1 MFKMIK
7 YEYRKDMP
15 LYIVVVALIVALT
28 MYLAFSILSESEINL
43 AISIILFIL
52 CGWGAVIF
60 IMVIGVI
67 SYAREINSKSSFMT
81 FMTPLNAFEIV
92 GCKYITLII
101 TTIIATALYIG
112 GAYLNIS
119 LALFKFEEINDVMEM
134 MDYLLVYFESNLTD
148 VIATFLVLIFS
159 IWFSILMTVSYAYLA
174 ITLSS
179 TILANKRG
187 KGWLA
192 VGLYMGISV
201 SSNIV
206 STILPRFDFGDSF
219 AELLISQWPVFIFQ
233 ILMIAGTYFGVS
245 LLLKKK
251 VSL

>member
-15 LYIVVVALIVALT
+15 LYIVVIGLILSLT
-28 MYLAFSILSESEINL
+28 MYLAFSILAESEVNL

-52 CGWGAVIF
+52 CGFGAVVF

-67 SYAREINSKSSFMT
+67 SYAREINAKSSFMT

-92 GCKYITLII
+92 GSKYITLII
-101 TTIIATALYIG
+101 TTILATALYVG
-112 GAYLNIS
+112 GAYMNIS
-119 LALFKFEEINDVMEM
+119 IALLKFDEIDNIMEM
-134 MDYLLVYFESNLTD
+134 MDYFLVYYESSMTE
-148 VIATFLVLIFS
+148 IITTFLVLVFS
-159 IWFSILMTVSYAYLA
+159 IWCSILMTVSYAYLA

-192 VGLYMGISV
+192 VGLYMAISV

-206 STILPRFDFGDSF
+206 STILPRFEFGETL
-219 AELLISQWPVFIFQ
+219 AELLLSQWPIFMFQ
-233 ILMIAGTYFGVS
+233 IMMIVGTYFGVS

>member
-15 LYIVVVALIVALT
+15 LYIIVVSLIVALT
-28 MYLAFSILSESEINL
+28 TYLGISIMSESEINL

-52 CGWGAVIF
+52 CGWGSVIF

-67 SYAREINSKSSFMT
+67 SYAREVNSKSSFMT
-81 FMTPLNAFEIV
+81 FMTPLNTFEIV
-92 GCKYITLII
+92 GSKYITLII
-101 TTIIATALYIG
+101 TTIIATGLYVG

-119 LALFKFEEINDVMEM
+119 LALFKYEEIDDVMEM
-134 MDYLLVYFESNLTD
+134 LDYFLVYYQSSVTD
-148 VIATFLVLIFS
+148 ILAAFLALIVTIWSS
-159 IWFSILMTVSYAYLA
+159 IFMTVSYAYLA

-179 TILANKRG
+179 TILANRRG

-192 VGLYMGISV
+192 VGLYMAISI
-201 SSNIV
+201 SANIV
-206 STILPRFDFGDSF
+206 SAILPKFEFGDSF
-219 AELLISQWPVFIFQ
+219 SAMIMSQWPTFVFQ
-233 ILMIAGTYFGVS
+233 TLMIIGTYFGVS